1 MDELRTA
8 LELAT
13 DEELQELTWLMF
25 QRKFNPLDYV
35 AVPTPIAVQSCDRW
49 TQIDALEERF
59 RFLAADGFTVLRGQT
74 DLVSYREVVLGVCDY
89 FRLDY
94 SSRWSTTELES
105 EIFLHVLNRAWE
117 RLPRDRQTAL
127 TVGVQRSLVQNPV
140 WDRLPDALKRDPVR
154 LTLAGSGAIAV
165 NAVVRPLV
173 LRQIAHQFA
182 VQFARHE
189 AAKTV
194 LVQGGSVATKVFKG
208 HVAAQMA
215 KRGMAASAARYG
227 AARTVFSV
235 LGPAMWAW
243 FLTDLGWRAI
253 ATNYGRVVPA
263 VFALAQIRLTRG
275 GETWD
280 YGDGSS
286 GTQSLSYE
294 CA

>member
-13 DEELQELTWLMF
+13 DEELQELTWVMF

-35 AVPTPIAVQSCDRW
+35 ALPTPIAVQSCDRW
-49 TQIDALEERF
+49 TQIEALEERF

-74 DLVSYREVVLGVCDY
+74 DQVSYREVLLGICNY
-89 FRLDY
+89 LRLDY
-94 SSRWSTTELES
+94 STGWSTPDLES
-105 EIFLHVLNRAWE
+105 EIFLHMLHRAWE
-117 RLPRDRQTAL
+117 KLPRDRQTAL
-127 TVGVQRSLVQNPV
+127 TRGVQNSLVKNPM
-140 WDRLPDALKRDPVR
+140 WDRLPEAMKNDPVR
-154 LTLAGSGAIAV
+154 ITLAGGGAIAM
-165 NAVVRPLV
+165 NAVVRPFILH
-173 LRQIAHQFA
+173 QIAHQFA
-182 VQFARHE
+182 VQFARYE

-194 LVQGGSVATKVFKG
+194 LAQGGNVAKKVFQG

-215 KRGMAASAARYG
+215 KRGMAVNAARYG
-227 AARTVFSV
+227 AARTVLSV

-253 ATNYGRVVPA
+253 ATNYGRVVPV

-275 GETWD
+275 HEAWE
-280 YGDGSS
+280 YGDAQ
-286 GTQSLSYE
+286 TYSYE

>member
-13 DEELQELTWLMF
+13 DEELQELTWVMF

-35 AVPTPIAVQSCDRW
+35 ATPTPIAVQSCDRV

-74 DLVSYREVVLGVCDY
+74 ADVSYRDVLMGVCEHL
-89 FRLDY
+89 RLAY
-94 SSRWSTTELES
+94 STRWSTTELES
-105 EIFLHVLNRAWE
+105 EIFLHVLHRAWE
-117 RLPRDRQTAL
+117 KLPQDHQAAL
-127 TVGVQRSLVQNPV
+127 TAGVQRSLVNNRV
-140 WDRLPDALKRDPVR
+140 WDRLPEALKNDPVR
-154 LTLAGSGAIAV
+154 LTLTGGGAIAM
-165 NAVVRPLV
+165 NAFVRPLV
-173 LRQIAHQFA
+173 LRQIAYQFA
-182 VQFARHE
+182 VQMARYE

-194 LVQGGSVATKVFKG
+194 LSQGGSMAGKLFKG

-215 KRGMAASAARYG
+215 KRGMAVSAARYG
-227 AARTVFSV
+227 VARTVLSV
-235 LGPAMWAW
+235 LGPALWAW

-263 VFALAQIRLTRG
+263 VFALAQIRLTRSDD
-275 GETWD
+275 TWD
-280 YGDGSS
+280 YD
-286 GTQSLSYE
+286 TPYSYE

>member
-13 DEELQELTWLMF
+13 DEELQELTWVMF

-35 AVPTPIAVQSCDRW
+35 SAPTPISVQSCDRL

-59 RFLAADGFTVLRGQT
+59 RFLAADGFTVLRGETHQ
-74 DLVSYREVVLGVCDY
+74 VSYREVLMGICNHL
-89 FRLDY
+89 RLPY
-94 SSRWSTTELES
+94 SNQWHTTELES

-117 RLPRDRQTAL
+117 KLPRDRQTAL
-127 TVGVQRSLVQNPV
+127 TRGVQQSLMQNRL
-140 WDRLPDALKRDPVR
+140 WDRLPEALQNDPVR
-154 LTLAGSGAIAV
+154 LTLTGGGAIAL
-165 NAVVRPLV
+165 NAFVQPLV
-173 LRQIAHQFA
+173 LRQIAYQFA
-182 VQFARHE
+182 VQFAKYE

-194 LVQGGSVATKVFKG
+194 LAQGGSVAGKLFKG

-215 KRGMAASAARYG
+215 RRGMAVSAARYG
-227 AARTVFSV
+227 MARTVLSV

-253 ATNYGRVVPA
+253 ATNYGRVIPA
-263 VFALAQIRLTRG
+263 VFALAQIRLTRSD
-275 GETWD
+275 EEWD
-280 YGDGSS
+280 YDDAYG
-286 GTQSLSYE
+286 YE